1 MNCVCPACPFL
12 QNYANHHKFA
22 FIPVTYVALTNF
34 KMFDKVLEGTKAE
47 AMLVGIPVLTIV
59 LTIMVRLGICMV
71 GKVKQVRK
79 EGKT

>member
-1 MNCVCPACPFL
+1 M
-12 QNYANHHKFA
+12 
-22 FIPVTYVALTNF
+22 TSVALTNF
-34 KMFDKVLEGTKAE
+34 KMVDKVLEGTKAE

-59 LTIMVRLGICMV
+59 LTLMVRLGICMV

>member
-1 MNCVCPACPFL
+1 MV
-12 QNYANHHKFA
+12 
-22 FIPVTYVALTNF
+22 
-34 KMFDKVLEGTKAE
+34 DKVLEGTKAE